1 MTAHGSGGRRKK
13 SPAFVGVRAS
23 SKALGRG
30 QESRRE
36 REGPSRLIESR
47 MVREATDGLTSGSEE

>member
-23 SKALGRG
+23 SKALGKG
-30 QESRRE
+30 QERRRE